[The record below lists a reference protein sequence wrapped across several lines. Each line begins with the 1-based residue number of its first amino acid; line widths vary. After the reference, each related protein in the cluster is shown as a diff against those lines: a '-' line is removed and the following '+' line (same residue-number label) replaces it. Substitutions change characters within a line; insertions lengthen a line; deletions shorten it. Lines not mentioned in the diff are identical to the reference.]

1 MSRAQEQRLREDQ
14 GGQGCARGWCLWECG
29 RVGAGE
35 CLSLG
40 GSAAPCTPVEVCLSP
55 APVRCRDH
63 ELNLSEPVCSPEMA
77 CPLVLTLMAQWWQA
91 WHPEPTVEHGWAP
104 PVLGALA
111 RPLRAF
117 PDCWWGEGKLGPVLT
132 QLGDH
137 GICAHLSSLSAV
149 RLHTCKIK

>member
-1 MSRAQEQRLREDQ
+1 MGTR
-14 GGQGCARGWCLWECG
+14 
-29 RVGAGE
+29 E

-40 GSAAPCTPVEVCLSP
+40 GSASVEVCFSP
-55 APVRCRDH
+55 APVRCWDH

-91 WHPEPTVEHGWAP
+91 WHPEPTVEHCWAP

-117 PDCWWGEGKLGPVLT
+117 PDCWWVRGNLAQGLPSWGAMASVPTYLLC
-132 QLGDH
+132 QLF
-137 GICAHLSSLSAV
+137 ASTLV
-149 RLHTCKIK
+149 K